1 MRLVFS
7 AEYIS
12 KAESGKKLAL
22 RRREKRKVN
31 RQLGVDMVDE
41 PWPWIC
47 VVDVCCEGRR
57 YRINS
62 NVGNEL
68 VTL

>member
-7 AEYIS
+7 AKYIS

-41 PWPWIC
+41 PWIC
-47 VVDVCCEGRR
+47 VVDVCCEGR
-57 YRINS
+57 
-62 NVGNEL
+62 
-68 VTL
+68 